1 MQERKVEAAEDLQF
15 RKRQPHSGRK
25 ALSGLVQ
32 VLGETERIQTANGRK
47 SGWVEESGLGAEKSQ
62 TMTEHS
68 GGTQRGDKRHVD
80 KLDNQHLMESCS
92 QLMI

>member
-1 MQERKVEAAEDLQF
+1 MQERKVEAAEDLGF
-15 RKRQPHSGRK
+15 RKRQPHSEAEEGR

-32 VLGETERIQTANGRK
+32 VPGEMGLIQTANGRK

-68 GGTQRGDKRHVD
+68 GRTQRGEKRQVD
-80 KLDNQHLMESCS
+80 KLDNQHLMESC
-92 QLMI
+92 